1 MVDGLIYRQSI
12 KYYRMMLRE
21 WSIGLK
27 WRLEQNLLDIM
38 RQLRNSEKVIEYRDN
53 YECHIWYLDISDRLR
68 KYVLNILLRS
78 KQKYIEQMSK
88 IRMIRLCDQYWKYVY
103 DRVPVDVIEPIHNLR
118 GQQKM
123 REWMLSIVALYN
135 HQ

>member
-1 MVDGLIYRQSI
+1 LIYRQSI

-53 YECHIWYLDISDRLR
+53 YGCHIWYLDISDRLR

-78 KQKYIEQMSK
+78 KQKYIE
-88 IRMIRLCDQYWKYVY
+88 
-103 DRVPVDVIEPIHNLR
+103 
-118 GQQKM
+118 
-123 REWMLSIVALYN
+123 
-135 HQ
+135 